1 MVWWPTRPVYVLV
14 GVDFTAAKH
23 VLGLCIGKAGERAK
37 YLGEPELRSR
47 GVDPACFV
55 CTPTSWRTCLR
66 RFPSSGRTRS
76 SRPAC
81 AID

>member
-37 YLGEPELRSR
+37 YWVNLLAR
-47 GVDPACFV
+47 A
-55 CTPTSWRTCLR
+55 
-66 RFPSSGRTRS
+66 
-76 SRPAC
+76 A
-81 AID
+81 